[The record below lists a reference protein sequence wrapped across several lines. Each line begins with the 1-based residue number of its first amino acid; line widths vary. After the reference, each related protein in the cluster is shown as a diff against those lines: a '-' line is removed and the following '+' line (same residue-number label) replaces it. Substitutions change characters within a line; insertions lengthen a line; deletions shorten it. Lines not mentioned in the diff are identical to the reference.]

1 MSKTQPQTHI
11 PVHFRNRNRIF
22 HQQHLQPRPSHKRQ
36 LLDNYNSID
45 SEGNG
50 IGNKTYT
57 LNEDR
62 LDRYLLM
69 EPQGNPVLEIAE
81 TIRASV
87 MDGSVQLVATLVD
100 VADKRKFFHST

>member
-1 MSKTQPQTHI
+1 
-11 PVHFRNRNRIF
+11 
-22 HQQHLQPRPSHKRQ
+22 
-36 LLDNYNSID
+36 
-45 SEGNG
+45 
-50 IGNKTYT
+50 
-57 LNEDR
+57 
-62 LDRYLLM
+62 M